1 MQVLAVS
8 PTPDA
13 RAQQFEAIGKLAE
26 QIERMLG
33 TNRVVRETLV
43 KLLEA
48 AKALASDRGDEAE
61 RLTFVEI

>member
-1 MQVLAVS
+1 
-8 PTPDA
+8 
-13 RAQQFEAIGKLAE
+13 
-26 QIERMLG
+26 MLG